1 MMASTLRSV
10 VLASLLAGAFFHG
23 QTAMAQGEAW
33 RPVEFRAPSAQEMQ
47 IVQRAYAQLLRSA
60 TGAEVT
66 VARVDVDGDRVA
78 ELAVRISHPT
88 LCGPSGCHTV
98 LLQAVNE
105 RGRQTWTPILERRS
119 TSLETGR
126 MSQGRPSALRIR
138 VNGREIW
145 EVGPSG
151 LYAALIESFGE
162 PVDLRPNAPQP
173 VLRAVLAAANREA
186 GGGNDI
192 RPDMVFAAPVELG
205 GARLWLAQVSSGLLC
220 GQVGCPVYI
229 LSADGQPRVLAQF
242 GALEGGLVVGR
253 WPGGEGLIAAQ
264 SPLGVTLFA
273 FQSGRLVIRETT
285 FASQATPTP

>member
-1 MMASTLRSV
+1 MRGVASALLGGAA
-10 VLASLLAGAFFHG
+10 LAAMLGMKP
-23 QTAMAQGEAW
+23 AMAQGEAW
-33 RPVEFRAPSAQEMQ
+33 RPVEFRAASAQEMQ
-47 IVQRAYAQLLRSA
+47 IVQGVYAQLLRSA
-60 TGAEVT
+60 TGAEIA
-66 VARVDVDGDRVA
+66 VARVDIDGDRVA

-98 LLQAVNE
+98 ILQAVTE

-145 EVGPSG
+145 EIGPNG
-151 LYAALIESFGE
+151 LYAALIESFGA
-162 PVDLRPNAPQP
+162 PVELRATMPQP
-173 VLRAVLAAANREA
+173 VLRAALAAANREA

-192 RPDMVFAAPVELG
+192 RPDAVFAAPVELG
-205 GARLWLAQVSSGLLC
+205 GARLWLAQISSGLLC

-229 LSADGQPRVLAQF
+229 LSGDAQPRVLAQF
-242 GALEGGLVVGR
+242 GALEGGLAVGR

-264 SPLGVTLFA
+264 SPTGVTLFA
-273 FQSGRLVIRETT
+273 FQGGRLVVRETT
-285 FASQATPTP
+285 FPSQATPTP